1 MFIIYLMNYIYK
13 NVNYIG
19 RWGVRN
25 WEGGYLLIVDNFFIW
40 YIWLKDLGWCKM
52 FRIGYYCLNRMLLE
66 WNFFKMYYVFVF

>member
-25 WEGGYLLIVDNFFIW
+25 WKGGYLLIVDNFFIW
-40 YIWLKDLGWCKM
+40 YI
-52 FRIGYYCLNRMLLE
+52 
-66 WNFFKMYYVFVF
+66 

>member
-1 MFIIYLMNYIYK
+1 MVDGELEIEKEVIYWL
-13 NVNYIG
+13 
-19 RWGVRN
+19 
-25 WEGGYLLIVDNFFIW
+25 DNFFIW